1 MIIGFLQIDN
11 QIRAKQK
18 VVIKVLILLMM
29 IFYLPNC
36 MSMDFQESLESYL
49 SNRWQ
54 RTKVNLSLSSWSE
67 LTLGVPQRSV
77 LGPVLFN
84 FYLTEL
90 TDVFMLMTLLFM
102 HVTQEDLIRRLEHNS
117 VLDIEWFGN
126 NYMKL
131 NQDECYFLLSGHKH
145 EVLLAKIG
153 HSKIWES
160 CAQKLLGVIID
171 QNLKFDV
178 YILTE
183 CKKAGRKIIVLVTVC
198 TYLSLECRRT
208 LMKAFIELQF
218 AY

>member
-1 MIIGFLQIDN
+1 
-11 QIRAKQK
+11 
-18 VVIKVLILLMM
+18 
-29 IFYLPNC
+29 
-36 MSMDFQESLESYL
+36 
-49 SNRWQ
+49 
-54 RTKVNLSLSSWSE
+54 
-67 LTLGVPQRSV
+67 
-77 LGPVLFN
+77 
-84 FYLTEL
+84 
-90 TDVFMLMTLLFM
+90 MLMTLLFM
-102 HVTQEDLIRRLEHNS
+102 HVTQGDLIRRLEHNS

-153 HSKIWES
+153 LSKIWES

-178 YILTE
+178 DILTE

-198 TYLSLECRRT
+198 TYLSLERRRT